1 MQNIKGIINK
11 IINSVKQ
18 DWKELQNP
26 SDELKQKLMEAAK
39 QNAIGMSMPLGNVAA
54 SGGKVVG
61 SSILRKLPET
71 IDDVAIKFNS
81 RSRFNPALGRALQ
94 IIRGEQKVS
103 LPEYINAGD
112 MVIEYAQKLHNKPI
126 QQLFKRKT
134 LGDLATDLSIA
145 LKL

>member
-11 IINSVKQ
+11 IVNSVKQ

-39 QNAIGMSMPLGNVAA
+39 QNAIGMSMPLENIAA
-54 SGGKVVG
+54 SGGKVAG
-61 SSILRKLPET
+61 SSILRKFPET
-71 IDDVAIKFNS
+71 IDDIAVKFNS
-81 RSRFNPALGRALQ
+81 KSRFNPALGRALQ